1 MERSVLD
8 QSADRNYLRQAASC
22 ARIKHLFTCRSQE
35 RMHLLLSYSPPP
47 GLAHL
52 PTQFAA

>member
-1 MERSVLD
+1 VNAYRSIP
-8 QSADRNYLRQAASC
+8 SIGYHRQASC
-22 ARIKHLFTCRSQE
+22 ARIKHLVTCRSQYT
-35 RMHLLLSYSPPP
+35 MHLLSFTPPP